1 MPLLALLL
9 HFRLLLECPP
19 PQYGSLLLPALR
31 QRLVLNRFRRLLQ
44 SPLCS
49 YKHPPWFE
57 VLPHYNTSQRQMEI
71 FVFPF
76 KQECFLKRLRSQ
88 KGAVPKVVK
97 RLMGAPCKH
106 DTVGCLG
113 SFI

>member
-1 MPLLALLL
+1 
-9 HFRLLLECPP
+9 
-19 PQYGSLLLPALR
+19 
-31 QRLVLNRFRRLLQ
+31 
-44 SPLCS
+44 
-49 YKHPPWFE
+49 
-57 VLPHYNTSQRQMEI
+57 MEI